1 MRPSP
6 HDPPSRW
13 ARLRVDVNCGL
24 RRGAWYPVV
33 RLAKD
38 RVVLEVTDDRVPVP
52 RRLLQ
57 TVFSR
62 PVQWSIV
69 PLPEDAVNVP
79 SDWGTRYVVCPACH
93 ARASLS
99 GHPMDITC
107 ARCSGAFQVAWDE
120 HYLRKK
126 REP

>member
-6 HDPPSRW
+6 HDPPSTW

-38 RVVLEVTDDRVPVP
+38 RAVLDVTDDRVPVP

-57 TVFSR
+57 TVFAR
-62 PVQWSIV
+62 PFHWSIV
-69 PLPEDAVNVP
+69 PLPEDAVDVP
-79 SDWGTRYVVCPACH
+79 SDWGTRYVVCPACQ
-93 ARASLS
+93 ARARLS
-99 GHPMDITC
+99 GHPADMPCPHCGQT
-107 ARCSGAFQVAWDE
+107 FQVNWDE
-120 HYLRKK
+120 HYLRRK
-126 REP
+126 R